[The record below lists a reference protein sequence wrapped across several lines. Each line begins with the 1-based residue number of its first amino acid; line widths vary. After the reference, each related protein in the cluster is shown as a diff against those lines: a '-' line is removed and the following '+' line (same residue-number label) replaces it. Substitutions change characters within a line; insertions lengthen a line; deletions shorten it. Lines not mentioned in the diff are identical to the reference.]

1 MNKPGFEILLKN
13 GKPYLRM
20 KFVDNT
26 HIDMFIFKA
35 KSEQPYVKFM
45 SGFTGITYLDEDCK
59 AELAKIL

>member
-1 MNKPGFEILLKN
+1 MNRPGFEILLKN
-13 GKPYLRM
+13 GKPHLRM
-20 KFVDNT
+20 KFADRT

>member
-1 MNKPGFEILLKN
+1 MNKTGFEIILKN

-35 KSEQPYVKFM
+35 KSDQPYVKFM
-45 SGFTGITYLDEDCK
+45 SGFTGVTYLDEECK
-59 AELAKIL
+59 AELANVL